1 MGCVNVGN
9 GSNIS
14 KPVAGNFSETLLEIG
29 SSPET
34 LTLLAAL
41 MLLCALAAFFTVV
54 AGRLLMT
61 ALWLKVEGRLV
72 RTDEHN
78 LISREPSVL
87 VLGWQTFRIW
97 LLYCGLTLTGFVFK
111 ALLSQ

>member
-1 MGCVNVGN
+1 MGFANGGN
-9 GSNIS
+9 SSNIS
-14 KPVAGNFSETLLEIG
+14 KPVAENFSEMLLEIG
-29 SSPET
+29 SSPES

-61 ALWLKVEGRLV
+61 VVWLKVERRPV

-78 LISREPSVL
+78 VIGREPSVL
-87 VLGWQTFRIW
+87 VLGWQTLRIW
-97 LLYCGLTLTGFVFK
+97 LLYCSLTLTGFVLK
-111 ALLSQ
+111 TLLSQ